1 MSQTHRPTCYMR
13 ELFGEHDPGRGH
25 PERPERYAA
34 VAAAVEALGCPVE
47 DAPPA
52 GPEALERVHAEP
64 YLELL
69 ERFCIAGGGALDPDT
84 VVTGV
89 SWRAALRAAGGAMA
103 AVDEAAADRSRSAF
117 SLGRPPGHH
126 AEPSR
131 AMGFCILNSAAVA
144 AAHARHD
151 LGMDR
156 VAILD
161 WDAHH
166 GNGTQAAFYEDGS
179 VLYVSLHQ
187 YPFYPGTGA
196 ANERGGGAGMG
207 ATVNLP
213 LPAGTTEAEF
223 LAAFRDHAVPAVERF
238 GPDLVI
244 VSAGFDAHQDDPLCA
259 LGLGSEAFGVMASE
273 LRDRF
278 GGLALV
284 LEGGYDLGALE
295 TSVAAVLTALVA

>member
-1 MSQTHRPTCYMR
+1 MSQTYRPTCYMS
-13 ELFGEHDPGRGH
+13 ELFGDHDPGRGH
-25 PERPERYAA
+25 PERPQRYAA
-34 VAAAVEALGCPVE
+34 VSAAVAALDCPVQE
-47 DAPPA
+47 APPA
-52 GPEALERVHAEP
+52 GPEALERVHGEP

-69 ERFCIAGGGALDPDT
+69 ERFCTAGGGALDPDT
-84 VVTGV
+84 VVSGV

-103 AVDEAAADRSRSAF
+103 AVDEVAANRGRSAF

-144 AAHARHD
+144 AAHARQE
-151 LGMDR
+151 LGMER
-156 VAILD
+156 VAVLD

-187 YPFYPGTGA
+187 YPYYPGTGA
-196 ANERGGGAGMG
+196 AGERGAGAGEG

-213 LPAGTTEAEF
+213 LPAGTGEAEF
-223 LAAFRDHAVPAVERF
+223 LEAFRKHAVPAVERF
-238 GPDLVI
+238 APDLVI
-244 VSAGFDAHQDDPLCA
+244 VSAGFDAHRDDPLCD
-259 LGLGSEAFGVMASE
+259 LGVSSDGFGAMASE

-284 LEGGYDLGALE
+284 LEGGYDLLALE
-295 TSVAAVLTALVA
+295 TSVAAVLDALAA

>member
-1 MSQTHRPTCYMR
+1 MSD
-13 ELFGEHDPGRGH
+13 LFGEHDPGRGH
-25 PERPERYAA
+25 PERPERYGAVSAA
-34 VAAAVEALGCPVE
+34 VTALGCPVRE
-47 DAPPA
+47 APPA
-52 GPEALERVHAEP
+52 GPEALERVHSEP

-103 AVDEAAADRSRSAF
+103 AVDEVAADPARSAF

-126 AEPSR
+126 AEPAR

-166 GNGTQAAFYEDGS
+166 GNGTQAAFWEDGS

-187 YPFYPGTGA
+187 YPFYPGTGTA
-196 ANERGGGAGMG
+196 AERGSDDGAG

-213 LPAGTTEAEF
+213 LAAGTTEEEF
-223 LAAFRDHAVPAVERF
+223 LAALRQHAVPAVERF
-238 GPDLVI
+238 APELLI
-244 VSAGFDAHQDDPLCA
+244 ISAGFDAHRDDPLC
-259 LGLGSEAFGVMASE
+259 GLGVSSEGFGVMASE

-295 TSVAAVLTALVA
+295 TSVAAVLAALAA